1 MELIGK
7 VPLQLLI
14 ILVDIRIFK
23 DVETKLSKG
32 GALNSN
38 MEETLALVEKLAG
51 MINNVEP
58 HLRRI

>member
-1 MELIGK
+1 MIGK

-23 DVETKLSKG
+23 DVETILNKG
-32 GALNSN
+32 GALDNT
-38 MEETLALVEKLAG
+38 MGETLALVEKLAG
-51 MINNVEP
+51 MINHVEP